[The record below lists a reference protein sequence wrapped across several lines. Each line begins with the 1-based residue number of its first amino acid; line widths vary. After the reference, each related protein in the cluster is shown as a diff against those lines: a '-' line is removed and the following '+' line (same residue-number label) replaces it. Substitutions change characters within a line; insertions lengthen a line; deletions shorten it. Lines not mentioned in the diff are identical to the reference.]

1 MVTSASYLY
10 RPQEFFQFFNGLLV
24 DRIVDPPSIPTVF
37 QDPRILECLKV
48 KRESG
53 LPGLKGIRQIADTLL
68 TLTQAVDDP

>member
-1 MVTSASYLY
+1 MTSASYLY
-10 RPQEFFQFFNGLLV
+10 RPQEFLQFFNGLLV

-37 QDPRILECLKV
+37 QDARILERLKV

-53 LPGLKGIRQIADTLL
+53 LPGLKRIRQFADALL